1 MFESVKAAFGEFMG
15 RFYGQIVPTTKSL
28 HEYTQRG
35 LAKSVAWAP
44 SRMVDAA
51 EQMLAAWQKNATEP
65 TGTRPASL
73 PVMLV
78 AVAKDYTPTGR
89 DYTRQV
95 ADRELVTIPTDPK
108 ERVFGLRTVSGD
120 IRAQIAIFAHDEPT
134 AKSLASQFLLFLDAT
149 QNRRFTATYEFAGQ
163 TMDWP
168 VQLETPDAPAMAIP
182 SESTNLTIL
191 AIDITLKATVPLFDA
206 PAYGQP
212 NDGQGTPETDDPAGY
227 PKVFDVGIEA
237 LEATT

>member
-1 MFESVKAAFGEFMG
+1 MSVD
-15 RFYGQIVPTTKSL
+15 PHKSRREHMRWVL
-28 HEYTQRG
+28 ILVLNNARPVGCYEEVALATLQGVYPDATQLEVRRE
-35 LAKSVAWAP
+35 L
-44 SRMVDAA
+44 
-51 EQMLAAWQKNATEP
+51 
-65 TGTRPASL
+65 
-73 PVMLV
+73 
-78 AVAKDYTPTGR
+78 DYL
-89 DYTRQV
+89 

-168 VQLETPDAPAMAIP
+168 VQLETPDAPAMSIP

-227 PKVFDVGIEA
+227 PKVFDVGTEA
-237 LEATT
+237 LEAT